1 MSPTLSLLGV
11 QNFPLVRPGDDVAEF
26 LCDALAANGLKLTA
40 GDVVVVAQKIVSKAE
55 DRYVRL
61 ADVEVG
67 DAAAELA
74 QKVDKDP
81 RLVELI
87 LRESNAVVQYR
98 RGVLIVEHRLGFV
111 LANAGIDRS
120 NLPDWEKDPKV
131 LMLPENPDRS
141 AAQLRKALEAH
152 CDGPIAVIIN
162 DSVGR
167 AWRVGTIGMAIGTAG
182 MDPIRNQV
190 GEPDLYGR
198 ELEVTEIAVADEL
211 ASAASTVMGQAA
223 EACPVIVVRGANWSP
238 SDEGSAKLIRSRET
252 DLFR

>member
-1 MSPTLSLLGV
+1 MSPTLSLIGV
-11 QNFPLVRPGDDVAEF
+11 QNFPLVRPGDDVAEL
-26 LCDALAANGLKLTA
+26 LCDALAGNELQLIA

-61 ADVEVG
+61 ADVEVN

-81 RLVELI
+81 RLVALI
-87 LRESNAVVQYR
+87 LRESNEVLRYR
-98 RGVLIVEHRLGFV
+98 PGVLIVEHRLGFV
-111 LANAGIDRS
+111 HANAGIDRS

-141 AAQLRKALEAH
+141 AANLRRTLQAR

-167 AWRVGTIGMAIGTAG
+167 AWRVGTIGMAIGSAG
-182 MDPIRNQV
+182 MDPIRSEV
-190 GEPDLYGR
+190 GERDLYGR
-198 ELEVTEIAVADEL
+198 ELQVTEIAVADEL
-211 ASAASTVMGQAA
+211 ASAASMVMGQAA
-223 EACPVIVVRGANWSP
+223 EACPVVVVRGASWSP